1 MSLYQRG
8 SIWWVSITKSNK
20 KRVRIST
27 GTECKEAA
35 QEFYDNLKVEYWRI
49 LRLGEKPDHT
59 WQEAT
64 IMWLRESNHKS
75 SIAIDKQ
82 ILRWLN
88 PYLGDKRLSEINRE
102 LILNI
107 GEAKLKE
114 SSPSTAN
121 RYLAVVRAIL
131 KRACDEWEWIDK
143 APKVRMFKL
152 PERRVRWL
160 TREQATRL
168 LLLLPEH
175 QSAMATFA
183 LATGLRQRNV
193 SLIEWSQID
202 LVRCVAWIHPDQAKA
217 KKAIPVPLNEE
228 AMQVLE
234 KQKGKHDKYV
244 FIYKGKPVWQ
254 VNTKAWRKAVKAAEL
269 GERFRWHDLRHTW
282 ASWHIQA
289 GTPLYVLQELGGWS
303 CTEIVQR
310 YAHLSADHLAEHAE
324 RITPRSTILAHA
336 NKKGSDKNV

>member
-1 MSLYQRG
+1 
-8 SIWWVSITKSNK
+8 
-20 KRVRIST
+20 
-27 GTECKEAA
+27 
-35 QEFYDNLKVEYWRI
+35 
-49 LRLGEKPDHT
+49 
-59 WQEAT
+59 
-64 IMWLRESNHKS
+64 MWLRESQHKS

-82 ILRWLN
+82 ILRWLH

-102 LILNI
+102 LILTI

-131 KRACDEWEWIDK
+131 KRACDEWEWINK
-143 APKVRMFKL
+143 VPKVRMFKL

-160 TREQATRL
+160 TQEQASRL
-168 LLLLPEH
+168 ISLLPEH
-175 QSAMATFA
+175 QAAMATFA

-202 LVRCVAWIHPDQAKA
+202 LERSVAWIHPDQAKA
-217 KKAIPVPLNEE
+217 KKAIPVPLNED
-228 AMQVLE
+228 ALQVLE
-234 KQKGKHDKYV
+234 QQKGKHDKYV

-254 VNTKAWRKAVKAAEL
+254 VNTKAWRKAVKVAEL

-303 CTEIVQR
+303 CTEMVQR
-310 YAHLSADHLAEHAE
+310 YAHLSAEHLAEHAE
-324 RITPRSTILAHA
+324 RITPRNTLLAHT
-336 NKKGSDKNV
+336 NKKGPDKNV